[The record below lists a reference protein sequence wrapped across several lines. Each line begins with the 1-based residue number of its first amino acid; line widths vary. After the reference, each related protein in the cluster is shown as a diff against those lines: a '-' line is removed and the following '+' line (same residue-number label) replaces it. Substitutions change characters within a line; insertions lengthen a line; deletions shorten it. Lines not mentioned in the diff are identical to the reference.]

1 MIKGLKEEAM
11 KKSPKKLTLDRET
24 LRRLEHREAL
34 LQVKGAAGENLAM
47 AEDQSVSCLYCHTVA
62 GHSC

>member
-1 MIKGLKEEAM
+1 M

-24 LRRLEHREAL
+24 LRRLNHRETL
-34 LQVKGAAGENLAM
+34 LHVQGAVVEEYRA
-47 AEDQSVSCLYCHTVA
+47 AEDQTVSCIYCNTVP